1 MGVCVV
7 KSFVFTVDDNIR
19 FLKEITEEDLDSIFS
34 HPYLSMLC
42 RLNER
47 FGIKV
52 QLNLFYETNG
62 FDLSQMSDRYI
73 KEWHGVSNWLRL
85 SFHSKMENDFP
96 YQSAGYKEVYD
107 DCNAVNTQILR
118 FAGEASLASTTTV
131 HYCQLTD
138 GGITAMADNGVKGL
152 LGLFG
157 TNEFPIISYNMSE
170 NDAENVRN
178 GAIVSIGAISYAPI
192 DIIVNSVRFEEIESL
207 INELALRDSIRVM
220 IHEQYFYKD
229 YPSYQ
234 PDFEKKLE
242 VVFDVLSKRG
252 YKSCFFEELI

>member
-1 MGVCVV
+1 M

-19 FLKEITEEDLDSIFS
+19 FFKEITEEKLDSVFC
-34 HPYLSMLC
+34 HPYLSMLR
-42 RLNER
+42 RLNDR
-47 FGIKV
+47 FGVKV

-62 FDLSQMSDRYI
+62 FELSQMSDRYI
-73 KEWHGVSNWLRL
+73 KEWQGVSNWLKF
-85 SFHSKMENDFP
+85 SFHSKRENNFP
-96 YQSAGYKEVYD
+96 YQNAGYKEVYD
-107 DCNAVNTQILR
+107 DCNAVNTEILR

-138 GGITAMADNGVKGL
+138 GGIAALTDNGVKGL

-157 TNEFPIISYNMSE
+157 TNENPIISYNLGE
-170 NDAENVRN
+170 NDAKNIRN
-178 GAIVSIGAISYAPI
+178 GDIVLKGDISYASI
-192 DIIVNSVRFEEIESL
+192 DMIVNSVDLEKIEPM
-207 INELALRDSIRVM
+207 IKELTSRDSVRVM

-229 YPSYQ
+229 YPFYQ

-242 VVFDVLSKRG
+242 IVFDALSKYG